1 MNKMYIVVNQDL
13 KMGKGL
19 VSAQVAHAV
28 FDLMDKA
35 IKYCLESDIYA
46 EDVVDR
52 LYNLD
57 SGNSL
62 FRFNGNGMIIL
73 QAPEKQL
80 LEFQKEG
87 YVTVIDRL
95 MDNKVT
101 AVNLGIWEDKD
112 KPDFIKELKLLGR

>member
-28 FDLMDKA
+28 FDFMDCM
-35 IKYCLESDIYA
+35 IKQCLAKEYPDDVEA
-46 EDVVDR
+46 ELFD
-52 LYNLD
+52 LSYNID
-57 SGNSL
+57 Y
-62 FRFNGNGMIIL
+62 FRNNGNGMIIL
-73 QAPEKQL
+73 QAPEEQL

-101 AVNLGIWEDKD
+101 AVNLGSFNDEN